1 MSLCCPC
8 GSNLVNGCCPTC
20 QPAQAIYQG
29 ECPDPGTLTP
39 GRYLSVL
46 DYKFCERRLTNA
58 PGFLT
63 ANVNGSG
70 NYSLAFTNIP
80 QVQLQDYQ
88 ATANQVFG
96 SLIVMGS
103 DYRWR
108 ALQGPASL
116 GLFLQT
122 DANGEIFFG
131 SPPAATVPDPL
142 AINDLNVANTA
153 TINDLT
159 TNGTLTLNN
168 VAAGTVVNLL
178 GLDVSNEVVLQSLAS
193 GIAGTMFYENNT
205 SPGVTAPNKLKV
217 GGQYLVIGNRLF
229 DSGANLISVTTSES
243 ITVNVAGK
251 YLIGWLGQVR
261 IGNPPPG
268 SGGTNGKAGI
278 SLVINGVVV
287 NVGNSRSDGEVLNS
301 LALTSLCVAGLEVR
315 SLAANDVIQLQ
326 LAATVAVGTY
336 EVRLFALKFAD

>member
-29 ECPDPGTLTP
+29 ECADPGTLTP

-122 DANGEIFFG
+122 DANGGIFFG

-168 VAAGTVVNLL
+168 VAAGTVVKLL
-178 GLDVSNEVVLQSLAS
+178 GLDVSNEVVLQALSAGVAAS
-193 GIAGTMFYENNT
+193 MFYENSP
-205 SPGVTAPNKLKV
+205 SPGVSAPNKAKTN
-217 GGQYLVIGNRLF
+217 GQFLVIGNRLF
-229 DSGANLISVTTSES
+229 DSGANLISVTTAES
-243 ITVNVAGK
+243 LTVNVAGK
-251 YLIGWLGQVR
+251 YLLGWVGLVR
-261 IGNPPPG
+261 Y
-268 SGGTNGKAGI
+268 TANGKASIG
-278 SLVINGVVV
+278 LTVNGVVV
-287 NVGNSRSDGEVLNS
+287 NIGNGRTDGEILNA
-301 LALTSLCVAGLEVR
+301 LAQTYSNMAGLEVR
-315 SLAANDVIQLQ
+315 SLAAGDVLQLQ
-326 LAATVAVGTY
+326 LAATANVTTY
-336 EVRLFALKFAD
+336 EVRLFALKFSD